1 MKSILLLLAFS
12 FLTMASNWMPISK
25 IQPGATSAFELK
37 SDCEKSGEVC
47 LDVIPE
53 VVKLGYFSLEDV
65 AQVGEA
71 GDEDYAPATKSFVV
85 DQSALSAHQAGL
97 ALIATKEAEKKNAL
111 ARMDHGRGVIALVL
125 VQNSKKVGLTNSQI
139 AQINGTFAQ
148 IKGLLD
154 TGSLNTA
161 KDAINAITPDGV
173 LVTQEDKDI
182 YLAEINAYPGL

>member
-1 MKSILLLLAFS
+1 MEWGKRI
-12 FLTMASNWMPISK
+12 
-25 IQPGATSAFELK
+25 
-37 SDCEKSGEVC
+37 
-47 LDVIPE
+47 
-53 VVKLGYFSLEDV
+53 
-65 AQVGEA
+65 
-71 GDEDYAPATKSFVV
+71 
-85 DQSALSAHQAGL
+85 
-97 ALIATKEAEKKNAL
+97 
-111 ARMDHGRGVIALVL
+111 IALVL

-161 KDAINAITPDGV
+161 KDAITAISPDGV